1 MYIDDRRSLKQKA
14 ESLIKSFFDVFSES
28 IEPSCDVIST
38 EEFNKFK
45 ITLTEILKELFAEP
59 IWKGDNEF
67 DSVDILIMLVPIFNT
82 LKCNVNTFIP
92 QNNVDDFLKEII
104 MLREIGMYRNFTK
117 AAKDIITISPNVVT
131 KLKETKKE
139 MSKIIAMFKKEIKE
153 SLKRPGIHKNHK
165 KQYFVYASNFSRVSL
180 NFSMNN
186 GEVASAIL
194 TWSVK
199 DYHKTT
205 IDVTESFRNLH

>member
-153 SLKRPGIHKNHK
+153 SLKRPGIHKKHK

>member
-153 SLKRPGIHKNHK
+153 SLKRPGIYKNHK